1 MGEFS
6 GSFPDYT
13 IFTCKFKT
21 DDALYSWDVFSL
33 QVGNILKLYG
43 SKTHYD
49 YDYCYNLN
57 FFSVI
62 FHQQLN
68 ITFRKSSAPPPP
80 PQKIHSPLPRNPTR
94 PLQKGRMGRHC
105 AKTGFQLHEK
115 RKTFI
120 FYWFQLFPFSLA
132 KKRRK
137 GPLTEIWV
145 IKVPLLLTHT
155 PPPYYWLPIHF
166 QNFVNL
172 PHPPNFTVSQPFSN
186 CIQIHYVKPC
196 YDHLMK
202 ATEEWWFWV

>member
-1 MGEFS
+1 MGEIS

-68 ITFRKSSAPPPP
+68 ITFRKSTAPPPP
-80 PQKIHSPLPRNPTR
+80 PLKKST
-94 PLQKGRMGRHC
+94 
-105 AKTGFQLHEK
+105 LHYPA
-115 RKTFI
+115 T
-120 FYWFQLFPFSLA
+120 PPVPC
-132 KKRRK
+132 RK
-137 GPLTEIWV
+137 GGWGDTVQRQGFNYMRKEKPLFFNDFNCFHFHSQKREE
-145 IKVPLLLTHT
+145 KDH
-155 PPPYYWLPIHF
+155 WLKF
-166 QNFVNL
+166 G
-172 PHPPNFTVSQPFSN
+172 
-186 CIQIHYVKPC
+186 
-196 YDHLMK
+196 
-202 ATEEWWFWV
+202 

>member
-68 ITFRKSSAPPPP
+68 ITFRKSSAPPPSKNP
-80 PQKIHSPLPRNPTR
+80 LSTTPQPHPSPAERADGETLCKDRVSITWEKKNLYFLMISTVSIFTR
-94 PLQKGRMGRHC
+94 K
-105 AKTGFQLHEK
+105 KE
-115 RKTFI
+115 
-120 FYWFQLFPFSLA
+120 
-132 KKRRK
+132 KKRTTDWNL
-137 GPLTEIWV
+137 GNQGSTLINT
-145 IKVPLLLTHT
+145 
-155 PPPYYWLPIHF
+155 PPYYWLPIHF

>member
-80 PQKIHSPLPRNPTR
+80 QKIHSPLPRNPTR

-115 RKTFI
+115 KKNLYFLMISTVSIFTRKKE
-120 FYWFQLFPFSLA
+120 
-132 KKRRK
+132 KKRTTDWNL
-137 GPLTEIWV
+137 GNQSSTLIN
-145 IKVPLLLTHT
+145 THT
-155 PPPYYWLPIHF
+155 PPLLLVTH
-166 QNFVNL
+166 
-172 PHPPNFTVSQPFSN
+172 PFSEF
-186 CIQIHYVKPC
+186 C
-196 YDHLMK
+196 
-202 ATEEWWFWV
+202 

>member
-68 ITFRKSSAPPPP
+68 ITFRKSSAPPPSKNP
-80 PQKIHSPLPRNPTR
+80 LSTTPQPHPSPAERADGETLCKDRVSITWEKKNLYFLMISTVSIFTR
-94 PLQKGRMGRHC
+94 K
-105 AKTGFQLHEK
+105 KE
-115 RKTFI
+115 
-120 FYWFQLFPFSLA
+120 
-132 KKRRK
+132 KKRTTDWNL
-137 GPLTEIWV
+137 GNQSSTLINTHPPHPPPPP
-145 IKVPLLLTHT
+145 PLLLVTH
-155 PPPYYWLPIHF
+155 
-166 QNFVNL
+166 
-172 PHPPNFTVSQPFSN
+172 PFSEF
-186 CIQIHYVKPC
+186 C
-196 YDHLMK
+196 
-202 ATEEWWFWV
+202 